1 MAAIVVVHGIGKQY
15 LGAHTLHRG
24 IASAVLD
31 GLSLAD
37 GPELTPE
44 DVGVA
49 FYGHCFRPPGATAVK
64 GEPASHARDV
74 TDPLETELLLAWWA
88 EAARLEP
95 DRVPPPPAASRN
107 AARPG
112 KAATPVTVQRAL
124 HALSRSRFLA
134 RTADR
139 FLVGVLSQVRRYLT
153 EPGVR
158 ERVQREIEAAVTPGT
173 RVLVGHSLGS
183 VVAYEALCAHP
194 EWQIP
199 TLVTIGSPLG
209 IPRLV
214 FDRLLPG
221 PASGEGHWPAG
232 VRDWT
237 NVCDRRDVV
246 ALAKRLAPLF
256 PGGPRPVQDVLVD
269 NGWQAHSIEHHLT
282 AVETGAALAAGLAA
296 GAGEAGTA
304 GTQGAGTAGTAE
316 TPGAEAEAAGAA
328 G

>member
-31 GLSLAD
+31 GLRLAG

-49 FYGHCFRPPGATAVK
+49 FYGHCFRPSGATAVK
-64 GEPASHARDV
+64 GEPAPRARDV

-95 DRVPPPPAASRN
+95 DRVPPPPAPRN

-124 HALSRSRFLA
+124 HALSRSRFFA

-139 FLVGVLSQVRRYLT
+139 FLLGVLSQVRRYLT
-153 EPGVR
+153 EPGLR

-199 TLVTIGSPLG
+199 TLVTVGSPLG

-221 PASGEGHWPAG
+221 PAAGEGHWPAG

-256 PGGPRPVQDVLVD
+256 PGGPRPVRDVLVD

-282 AVETGAALAAGLAA
+282 AAETGAALAAGLVT
-296 GAGEAGTA
+296 GEAEDAGGT
-304 GTQGAGTAGTAE
+304 
-316 TPGAEAEAAGAA
+316 EAAGAA